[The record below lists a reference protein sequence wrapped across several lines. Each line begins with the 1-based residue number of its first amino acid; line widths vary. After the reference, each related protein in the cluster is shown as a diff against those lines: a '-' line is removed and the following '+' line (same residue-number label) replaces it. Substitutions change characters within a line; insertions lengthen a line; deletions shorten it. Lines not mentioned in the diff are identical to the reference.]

1 MMKILLTILTLGFL
15 LAGNLTGQEKTD
27 SSATGTLRPHGG
39 GAERVPDQNANGVDD
54 RLEGK
59 KKAGGKIGAKGRD
72 RFIDANGDGICDGRE
87 TGLGF
92 RGGSGSGTGPAGGKG
107 PGRRGG
113 RR

>member
-1 MMKILLTILTLGFL
+1 MKIPLTILTLFIL
-15 LAGNLTGQEKTD
+15 LAGNLPAQEKND
-27 SSATGTLRPHGG
+27 SSAAETLRPRGG
-39 GAERVPDQNANGVDD
+39 GTERVPDQNANGIDD

-92 RGGSGSGTGPAGGKG
+92 RGGSGGVATPGGGKG

>member
-1 MMKILLTILTLGFL
+1 MKRLLTMFAFAFL
-15 LAGNLTGQEKTD
+15 LAGNVSGQEKSD
-27 SSATGTLRPHGG
+27 SSAAETLRPNGG
-39 GAERVPDQNANGVDD
+39 GTERVPDQNANGIDD

-59 KKAGGKIGAKGRD
+59 KKAGDKIGARGRD

-92 RGGSGSGTGPAGGKG
+92 RGGSGAGPGGGKG